1 MGTIELIVEQTNTGY
16 SAYAK
21 DYLAC
26 TTGDDMTELKN
37 NIIEVMNFYF
47 EEMETPKRIVTE
59 NDLKLEFA

>member
-21 DYLAC
+21 DYPAC